1 MENYNISKVEN
12 YNISKVE
19 IDNNKKVEIDNNK
32 KVLKCLK
39 SYITGKKYYESDIDK
54 SFEYFK
60 QCIKILND
68 LKDKNIKITDNLVEI
83 IDETETECSK
93 YLTLAIENSID
104 KPQIKRVKSYDSDN
118 ELFELIEIGDIDRLK
133 EYKYGDVDFN
143 IVNEYGLTPLHYAIK
158 YGDTGFL
165 RQSFKLGA
173 GVDQTN
179 KFGHTLLEYACLEKD
194 PNMIS
199 FLSAYGADM
208 KKHLTFREGKKYFN
222 KSNQIDIAIL
232 EKKILE
238 SSNKNNWKIKYLH
251 FVFDYIKPTEL
262 IDIDYCNSTNSTLSD
277 GNITF
282 EKLLTK
288 LDEMIDSF
296 NKDSRET
303 FISILKEELSY
314 DISFKLGCPTKH
326 IELILYNI
334 IPFMESEYN
343 LKLSW
348 LISLEVKYLILKI
361 LRNKIR
367 INTNSLKTELA
378 ELLYLSYIKPE
389 IIPDGL
395 IQIIVLQWIY
405 KIKV

>member
-1 MENYNISKVEN
+1 MELDNMEKS
-12 YNISKVE
+12 
-19 IDNNKKVEIDNNK
+19 NNKKVF
-32 KVLKCLK
+32 KCLK
-39 SYITGKKYYESDIDK
+39 SFITGKKYYDSDVDK

-60 QCIKILND
+60 QCIRILNE
-68 LKDKNIKITDNLVEI
+68 LKEKNIKITDYLVEI

-104 KPQIKRVKSYDSDN
+104 KPQIKKVKSYDADN
-118 ELFELIEIGDIDRLK
+118 ELFELIEIGDIHKLK

-143 IVNEYGLTPLHYAIK
+143 IINEYGLTPLHYAIK
-158 YGDTGFL
+158 FGDTEFL
-165 RQSFKLGA
+165 RQSFKLG
-173 GVDQTN
+173 GCVDQTN

-208 KKHLTFREGKKYFN
+208 KKHLAFREGKKYFN
-222 KSNQIDIAIL
+222 KSNQIDMALLEKIIL
-232 EKKILE
+232 ETNYKY
-238 SSNKNNWKIKYLH
+238 NWKIKYLQ
-251 FVFDYIKPTEL
+251 FVFDYIKPNEL
-262 IDIDYCNSTNSTLSD
+262 IDIDYCNRTNSTISD
-277 GNITF
+277 GTITF
-282 EKLLTK
+282 EKFLTK
-288 LDEMIDSF
+288 LDELVDSF
-296 NKDSRET
+296 NQESRET
-303 FISILKEELSY
+303 FINILKEELSY
-314 DISFKLGCPTKH
+314 EISFKLGCPTKH

-334 IPFMESEYN
+334 IPFMELEHN
-343 LKLSW
+343 LKLNW

-361 LRNKIR
+361 LKNKIK
-367 INTNSLKTELA
+367 INTSSLKSELA